1 MEDKPEASIPYAG
14 GIVHGSQGVICCS
27 CGGMGYMIPPK
38 QDDLADMYDERESNP

>member
-1 MEDKPEASIPYAG
+1 MEHNAPEVETTGAL
-14 GIVHGSQGVICCS
+14 QGVICCS